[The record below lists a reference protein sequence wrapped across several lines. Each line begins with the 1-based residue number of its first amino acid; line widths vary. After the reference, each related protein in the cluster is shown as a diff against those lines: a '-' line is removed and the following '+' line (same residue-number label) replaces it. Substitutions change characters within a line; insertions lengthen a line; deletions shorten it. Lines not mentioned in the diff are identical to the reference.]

1 MSYIFILLGILL
13 LIKGG
18 DYLIEG
24 SVVIARRAKLS
35 PMIIGLTVIGF
46 GTSMPELCVSAQAA
60 WTGSSGIALGNV
72 AGSNISNIAL
82 ILGVTALIH
91 PIPAKPDILRR
102 GMPVFVL
109 ALCIII
115 AVAVNGTIE
124 RWMGMTMVGL
134 LIIYLIVEI
143 RRSRKIEAAKRKTVS
158 TKVSKNASSP
168 AEEISIE
175 STKDASSPA
184 EEISIES
191 TKDASSS
198 ADVNET
204 DSVNDMPLWKALS
217 VVILSLAAMVW
228 GSDMLVSGASDI
240 AHTIGDS
247 MGVDPVAMERII
259 GLTIVAVGTSLPE
272 LCASVIAARKGET
285 DMAVGNII
293 GSGIFNIL
301 CVVGVASSISPIHN
315 SWHPFALDYIVQL
328 GLCLL
333 LWLFLRT
340 NHLLQR
346 WEGAIFTTI
355 YVSYILFVLYSA
367 S

>member
-115 AVAVNGTIE
+115 AVAINGTIE

-158 TKVSKNASSP
+158 TKVSK
-168 AEEISIE
+168 
-175 STKDASSPA
+175 DASSPA

-204 DSVNDMPLWKALS
+204 DSVKDMPLWKALS

>member
-115 AVAVNGTIE
+115 AVAINGTIE

-134 LIIYLIVEI
+134 LIIYLVVEI

-158 TKVSKNASSP
+158 TKVSKDASSS

-184 EEISIES
+184 
-191 TKDASSS
+191 
-198 ADVNET
+198 DVNET
-204 DSVNDMPLWKALS
+204 DSVKDMPLWKALS

-315 SWHPFALDYIVQL
+315 SWHPFSLDYIVQL

>member
-115 AVAVNGTIE
+115 AVAINGTIE

-134 LIIYLIVEI
+134 LIIYLVVEI
-143 RRSRKIEAAKRKTVS
+143 RRSRKIEAAKRKTAS
-158 TKVSKNASSP
+158 TKVS
-168 AEEISIE
+168 
-175 STKDASSPA
+175 KDASSPA

>member
-13 LIKGG
+13 LVKGG
-18 DYLIEG
+18 DFLIEG

-115 AVAVNGTIE
+115 AVAINGTIE
-124 RWMGMTMVGL
+124 RWMGMTMVSL
-134 LIIYLIVEI
+134 LIIYITVEI
-143 RRSRKIEAAKRKTVS
+143 RRSRKIEAAKSKTVS
-158 TKVSKNASSP
+158 TEVS
-168 AEEISIE
+168 
-175 STKDASSPA
+175 KDASSTA
-184 EEISIES
+184 E
-191 TKDASSS
+191 AS
-198 ADVNET
+198 ET
-204 DSVNDMPLWKALS
+204 DSVKDMPLWKALS

>member
-1 MSYIFILLGILL
+1 MSYVFILLGILL

-158 TKVSKNASSP
+158 TKVSK
-168 AEEISIE
+168 
-175 STKDASSPA
+175 DASSPA

-204 DSVNDMPLWKALS
+204 DSVKDMPLWKALS

>member
-1 MSYIFILLGILL
+1 MSYVFILLGILL

-143 RRSRKIEAAKRKTVS
+143 RRSRKIEAAKRKTAS
-158 TKVSKNASSP
+158 TKVS
-168 AEEISIE
+168 
-175 STKDASSPA
+175 KDASSPA

-204 DSVNDMPLWKALS
+204 DSVKDMPLWKALS

>member
-143 RRSRKIEAAKRKTVS
+143 RRSRKIEAAKSKTAS
-158 TKVSKNASSP
+158 TKVS
-168 AEEISIE
+168 
-175 STKDASSPA
+175 KDASSPA

-204 DSVNDMPLWKALS
+204 DSVKDMPLWKALS

>member
-115 AVAVNGTIE
+115 AVAINGTIE
-124 RWMGMTMVGL
+124 RWMGMTMVSL
-134 LIIYLIVEI
+134 LIIYITVEI

-158 TKVSKNASSP
+158 TKVSK
-168 AEEISIE
+168 
-175 STKDASSPA
+175 DASSPA

-191 TKDASSS
+191 TKDASSA

-204 DSVNDMPLWKALS
+204 DSVKDMPLWKALS

>member
-60 WTGSSGIALGNV
+60 WTGSYGIALGNV

-115 AVAVNGTIE
+115 AVAINGTIE

-143 RRSRKIEAAKRKTVS
+143 RRSRKIEAAKSKTVS
-158 TKVSKNASSP
+158 TKVSKDASSP

-184 EEISIES
+184 
-191 TKDASSS
+191 
-198 ADVNET
+198 DVNVT
-204 DSVNDMPLWKALS
+204 DSVKDMPLWKALS

>member
-158 TKVSKNASSP
+158 TKVSK
-168 AEEISIE
+168 
-175 STKDASSPA
+175 DASSPA

-204 DSVNDMPLWKALS
+204 DSVKDMPLWKALS

-328 GLCLL
+328 RLCLL

>member
-13 LIKGG
+13 LVKGG

-115 AVAVNGTIE
+115 AVAINGTIE
-124 RWMGMTMVGL
+124 RWMGMTMVSL
-134 LIIYLIVEI
+134 LIIYITVEI
-143 RRSRKIEAAKRKTVS
+143 RRSRKIEATKSKTVS
-158 TKVSKNASSP
+158 TEVS
-168 AEEISIE
+168 
-175 STKDASSPA
+175 KDASSTTEAMSLESIKNVSSTA
-184 EEISIES
+184 E
-191 TKDASSS
+191 AS
-198 ADVNET
+198 ET
-204 DSVNDMPLWKALS
+204 DSVKDMPLWKALS

-240 AHTIGDS
+240 AHTIGDR

>member
-143 RRSRKIEAAKRKTVS
+143 RRSRKIEAAKSKTAS
-158 TKVSKNASSP
+158 TKVSKDASSP

-184 EEISIES
+184 E
-191 TKDASSS
+191 
-198 ADVNET
+198 VNET
-204 DSVNDMPLWKALS
+204 DSVKDMPLWKALS

>member
-143 RRSRKIEAAKRKTVS
+143 RRSRKIEAAKRKTAS
-158 TKVSKNASSP
+158 TKVS
-168 AEEISIE
+168 
-175 STKDASSPA
+175 KDASSPA

-191 TKDASSS
+191 TKDASSA

-204 DSVNDMPLWKALS
+204 DSVKDMPLWKALS

>member
-72 AGSNISNIAL
+72 AGSNIANIAL

-115 AVAVNGTIE
+115 AVAINGTIE

-143 RRSRKIEAAKRKTVS
+143 RRSRKIEAAKSKTVS
-158 TKVSKNASSP
+158 TKVSKDASSP

-184 EEISIES
+184 
-191 TKDASSS
+191 
-198 ADVNET
+198 DVNET
-204 DSVNDMPLWKALS
+204 DSVKDMPLWKALS

>member
-158 TKVSKNASSP
+158 TKVSKDASSP

-175 STKDASSPA
+175 STKDASSP
-184 EEISIES
+184 
-191 TKDASSS
+191 

>member
-91 PIPAKPDILRR
+91 PIPAKPNILRR

-115 AVAVNGTIE
+115 AVAINGTIE

-143 RRSRKIEAAKRKTVS
+143 RRSRKIEAAKRKTAS
-158 TKVSKNASSP
+158 TKVSKDASSP

-184 EEISIES
+184 
-191 TKDASSS
+191 
-198 ADVNET
+198 DVNET
-204 DSVNDMPLWKALS
+204 DSVKDMPLWKALS

>member
-124 RWMGMTMVGL
+124 RWMGMTMVSL
-134 LIIYLIVEI
+134 LIIYITVEI

-158 TKVSKNASSP
+158 TKVSK
-168 AEEISIE
+168 
-175 STKDASSPA
+175 DASSP
-184 EEISIES
+184 
-191 TKDASSS
+191 

-204 DSVNDMPLWKALS
+204 DSVKDMPLWKALS

>member
-158 TKVSKNASSP
+158 TKVS
-168 AEEISIE
+168 
-175 STKDASSPA
+175 KDASSPA

>member
-115 AVAVNGTIE
+115 AVAINGTIE

-143 RRSRKIEAAKRKTVS
+143 RRSRKIEAAKSKTAL
-158 TKVSKNASSP
+158 TKVS
-168 AEEISIE
+168 
-175 STKDASSPA
+175 KDASSPA

-204 DSVNDMPLWKALS
+204 DSVKDMPLWKALS

-315 SWHPFALDYIVQL
+315 SWHPFALDYLVQL

>member
-115 AVAVNGTIE
+115 AVAINGTIE

-143 RRSRKIEAAKRKTVS
+143 RRSRKIEAAKSKTVS
-158 TKVSKNASSP
+158 TKVSKDASSP

-184 EEISIES
+184 
-191 TKDASSS
+191 
-198 ADVNET
+198 DVNVT
-204 DSVNDMPLWKALS
+204 DSVKDMPLWKALS

-240 AHTIGDS
+240 AHTIGDI

-293 GSGIFNIL
+293 GSGIFNIF

>member
-72 AGSNISNIAL
+72 TGSNISNLAL

-115 AVAVNGTIE
+115 AVAVNDIIE

-158 TKVSKNASSP
+158 TKVSK
-168 AEEISIE
+168 
-175 STKDASSPA
+175 DASSPA

-204 DSVNDMPLWKALS
+204 DSVKDMPLWKALS

>member
-13 LIKGG
+13 LVKGG

-102 GMPVFVL
+102 AMPVFVL

-158 TKVSKNASSP
+158 TKVSK
-168 AEEISIE
+168 
-175 STKDASSPA
+175 DASSPA

-204 DSVNDMPLWKALS
+204 DSVKDMPLWKALS

>member
-143 RRSRKIEAAKRKTVS
+143 RRSRKIEAAKRKTAS
-158 TKVSKNASSP
+158 TKVS
-168 AEEISIE
+168 
-175 STKDASSPA
+175 KDASSPA

>member
-115 AVAVNGTIE
+115 AVAINGTIE

-158 TKVSKNASSP
+158 TKVSKD
-168 AEEISIE
+168 
-175 STKDASSPA
+175 TSSPA

-204 DSVNDMPLWKALS
+204 DSVKDMPLWKALS

>member
-124 RWMGMTMVGL
+124 RWMGMTMVSL
-134 LIIYLIVEI
+134 LIIYITVEI

-158 TKVSKNASSP
+158 TKVS
-168 AEEISIE
+168 
-175 STKDASSPA
+175 KDASSPA

-204 DSVNDMPLWKALS
+204 DSVKDMPLWKALS

>member
-158 TKVSKNASSP
+158 TKVSK
-168 AEEISIE
+168 
-175 STKDASSPA
+175 DASSPA

-191 TKDASSS
+191 TKDTSSS

-204 DSVNDMPLWKALS
+204 DSVKDMPLWKALS

>member
-115 AVAVNGTIE
+115 AVAINGTIE
-124 RWMGMTMVGL
+124 RWMGMTMVSL

-143 RRSRKIEAAKRKTVS
+143 RRSRKIEAAKSKTVS
-158 TKVSKNASSP
+158 TKVS
-168 AEEISIE
+168 
-175 STKDASSPA
+175 KDASSPA

>member
-13 LIKGG
+13 LVKGG

-124 RWMGMTMVGL
+124 RWMGMTMVSL
-134 LIIYLIVEI
+134 LIIYITVEI
-143 RRSRKIEAAKRKTVS
+143 RRSRKIEAAKRKTAS
-158 TKVSKNASSP
+158 TKVSK
-168 AEEISIE
+168 
-175 STKDASSPA
+175 DASSSA

-204 DSVNDMPLWKALS
+204 DSVKDMPLWKALS

-247 MGVDPVAMERII
+247 MGVDPVAMARII

>member
-13 LIKGG
+13 LITGG

-24 SVVIARRAKLS
+24 SLGIARRAKLS

-72 AGSNISNIAL
+72 AGSNISNIAP

-143 RRSRKIEAAKRKTVS
+143 RRSRKIEAAKRKTAS
-158 TKVSKNASSP
+158 TKVSKDASSP

-184 EEISIES
+184 E
-191 TKDASSS
+191 
-198 ADVNET
+198 VNET
-204 DSVNDMPLWKALS
+204 DSVKDMPLWKALS

>member
-72 AGSNISNIAL
+72 AGSNIANIAL

-91 PIPAKPDILRR
+91 PIPGKPDILRR

-115 AVAVNGTIE
+115 AVAINGTIE
-124 RWMGMTMVGL
+124 RWMGMTMVSL

-143 RRSRKIEAAKRKTVS
+143 RRSRKIEAAKSKTAS
-158 TKVSKNASSP
+158 TKVS
-168 AEEISIE
+168 
-175 STKDASSPA
+175 KDASSPA

-204 DSVNDMPLWKALS
+204 DSVKDMPLWKALS

>member
-115 AVAVNGTIE
+115 AVAINGTIE
-124 RWMGMTMVGL
+124 RWMGMTMVSL

-158 TKVSKNASSP
+158 TKVSKDASSP

-184 EEISIES
+184 
-191 TKDASSS
+191 
-198 ADVNET
+198 DVNVTE
-204 DSVNDMPLWKALS
+204 SVKGMPLWKALS

>member
-115 AVAVNGTIE
+115 AVAINGTIE

-143 RRSRKIEAAKRKTVS
+143 RRSRKIEAAKRKTAS
-158 TKVSKNASSP
+158 TKVS
-168 AEEISIE
+168 
-175 STKDASSPA
+175 KDASSPA

-191 TKDASSS
+191 TKDASSA

-204 DSVNDMPLWKALS
+204 DSVKDMPLWKALS

>member
-124 RWMGMTMVGL
+124 RWMGMTMVSL

-143 RRSRKIEAAKRKTVS
+143 RRSRKIEAAKSKTAL
-158 TKVSKNASSP
+158 TKVSKDASSP

-184 EEISIES
+184 
-191 TKDASSS
+191 
-198 ADVNET
+198 DVNVT
-204 DSVNDMPLWKALS
+204 DSVKDMPLWKALS

-293 GSGIFNIL
+293 GSGIFNIF

>member
-72 AGSNISNIAL
+72 AGSNIANIAL

-91 PIPAKPDILRR
+91 PIPGKPDILRR

-115 AVAVNGTIE
+115 AVAINGTIE
-124 RWMGMTMVGL
+124 RWMGMTMVSL

-158 TKVSKNASSP
+158 TKVSK
-168 AEEISIE
+168 
-175 STKDASSPA
+175 DASSSA

-204 DSVNDMPLWKALS
+204 DSVKDMPLWKALS

>member
-13 LIKGG
+13 LVKGG

-158 TKVSKNASSP
+158 TKVSK
-168 AEEISIE
+168 
-175 STKDASSPA
+175 DASSPA

-204 DSVNDMPLWKALS
+204 DSVKDMPLWKALS

>member
-115 AVAVNGTIE
+115 AVAINGTIE
-124 RWMGMTMVGL
+124 RWMGMTMVSL
-134 LIIYLIVEI
+134 LIIYITVEI
-143 RRSRKIEAAKRKTVS
+143 RRSRKIEAAKRKTAS
-158 TKVSKNASSP
+158 TKVS
-168 AEEISIE
+168 
-175 STKDASSPA
+175 KDASSPA

-191 TKDASSS
+191 TKDASSA

-204 DSVNDMPLWKALS
+204 DSVKDMPLWKALS

>member
-115 AVAVNGTIE
+115 AVAVNDIIE

-143 RRSRKIEAAKRKTVS
+143 RRSRKIEAAKRKTAS
-158 TKVSKNASSP
+158 TKVSKDASSP

-184 EEISIES
+184 
-191 TKDASSS
+191 
-198 ADVNET
+198 DVNET
-204 DSVNDMPLWKALS
+204 ESVKDMPLWKALS

>member
-60 WTGSSGIALGNV
+60 WTGSSGLALGNV

-115 AVAVNGTIE
+115 AVAINGTIE

-143 RRSRKIEAAKRKTVS
+143 RRSRKIEAAKSKTVS
-158 TKVSKNASSP
+158 TKVSKDASSP

-184 EEISIES
+184 
-191 TKDASSS
+191 
-198 ADVNET
+198 DVNVT
-204 DSVNDMPLWKALS
+204 DSVKDMPLWKALS

-293 GSGIFNIL
+293 GSGIFNIF

>member
-35 PMIIGLTVIGF
+35 PMIIGLTIIGF

-115 AVAVNGTIE
+115 AVAINGTIE
-124 RWMGMTMVGL
+124 RWMGMTMVSL

-143 RRSRKIEAAKRKTVS
+143 RRSRKIEAAKSKTAL
-158 TKVSKNASSP
+158 TKVSKDASSP

-184 EEISIES
+184 E
-191 TKDASSS
+191 
-198 ADVNET
+198 VNET
-204 DSVNDMPLWKALS
+204 DSVKDMPLWKALS

-240 AHTIGDS
+240 AHTIGGS